1 MYRLGDECTEVLQ
14 QEMNEI
20 KEPEEIYYRIDFI
33 DKPKKR
39 LIPLK
44 HIISWVISVTKS
56 LKN

>member
-20 KEPEEIYYRIDFI
+20 KEPEEIYYRIEFI

-44 HIISWVISVTKS
+44 HIIS
-56 LKN
+56 